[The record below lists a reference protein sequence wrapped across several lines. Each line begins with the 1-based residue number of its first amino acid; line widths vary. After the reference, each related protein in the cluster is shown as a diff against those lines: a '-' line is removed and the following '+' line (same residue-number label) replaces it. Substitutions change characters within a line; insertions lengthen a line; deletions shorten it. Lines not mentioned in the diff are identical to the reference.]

1 ANAWAGPR
9 FEHFYMIM
17 QAAVAGLGVA
27 LLPRLLVKED
37 VSARRLLVPFESPFA
52 GEDAYC
58 LVYPAGKRSDPKLEL
73 LRRWLLEEAAA
84 ERAA

>member
-1 ANAWAGPR
+1 
-9 FEHFYMIM
+9 M
-17 QAAVAGLGVA
+17 AGLGVA

-37 VSARRLLVPFESPFA
+37 VSARRLVIPFEAPFQ

-58 LVYPAGKRSDPKLEL
+58 LVYPPAKRSDSRLEL

-84 ERAA
+84 DRAA